1 MQDDSQASTSL
12 WMATAD
18 YLLGMEG
25 RSVVVLDDG
34 VSGGGMTGRT
44 TAHLTNAY
52 DDRYLE
58 IEKLHGGEGA
68 RLTAESHTA
77 AIEKI
82 RQIISTK
89 QIDCD
94 VFIRDL
100 LTATCQKLNNNP
112 YDPCHPGLSNH
123 R

>member
-1 MQDDSQASTSL
+1 MRDDSQASTSL

-34 VSGGGMTGRT
+34 VSGGGMTGRS

-58 IEKLHGGEGA
+58 IEKLHGEEGA
-68 RLTAESHTA
+68 GLTAESHTA
-77 AIEKI
+77 AIETI
-82 RQIISTK
+82 APIIS
-89 QIDCD
+89 
-94 VFIRDL
+94 VR
-100 LTATCQKLNNNP
+100 
-112 YDPCHPGLSNH
+112 S
-123 R
+123 